1 MKIKRLG
8 RLVLVITSCLLMSA
22 FAFGQVEL
30 DEKALIDVKDGISI
44 SKDSLFLLNLRFRM
58 QNRIAMFTR
67 SDTDFRPDEFDAR
80 VRRLRLRFDGFVLSR
95 KLQYYIQLSFSRAD
109 QDLETGTIPQTIR
122 DAILYYTFNKNFYIG
137 FGQSKLP
144 GNRQRVISSG
154 NQQFAERS
162 IVNARYNIDRDFGL
176 FGYYTLTPGEMEIR
190 LKTAVTTG
198 DGRNALAIND
208 GLAYTGRVEWL
219 PFGSFIN
226 NGDFSEGD
234 LEFEVRP
241 KASLSATW
249 SYNHKAART
258 GGQLGAFLPEHRD
271 LNNVIVDFLF
281 KYNGFALSSEYLYR
295 HTDNPFFFTDGGE
308 RHMLIVP
315 IGQGINTQIS
325 YLLRDFSEFSFR
337 YASVIPSETIGAYDP
352 KRQEYLLGYTKYLN
366 GHRIKAQINGGFNS
380 VDWRG
385 FTPNRPGVFKSQW
398 VFYTQVEFGI

>member
-1 MKIKRLG
+1 M
-8 RLVLVITSCLLMSA
+8 SCWAALMAPS
-22 FAFGQVEL
+22 FAQVEL
-30 DEKALIDVKDGISI
+30 DERALIDVKDGISI

-58 QNRIAMFTR
+58 QNRIAMLTR
-67 SDTDFRPDEFDAR
+67 SESDFRPDQFDAR

-122 DAILYYTFNKNFYIG
+122 DAILYYNFNKNFYIG

-176 FGYYTLTPGEMEIR
+176 FGYYTLTPGAMEIR
-190 LKTAVTTG
+190 LKSAITTG

-219 PFGSFIN
+219 PLGPFKN

-234 LEFEVRP
+234 LEFEPTP
-241 KASLSATW
+241 KISCSATW
-249 SYNHKAART
+249 SYNHKAARA
-258 GGQLGAFLPEHRD
+258 GGQLGAFLPEERN

-295 HTDNPFFFTDGGE
+295 NTDNPFFQTESGD
-308 RHMLIVP
+308 RHLLIVP
-315 IGQGINTQIS
+315 IGQGFNTQVS
-325 YLLRDFSEFSFR
+325 YLLRDFSEFSIR
-337 YASVIPSETIGAYDP
+337 YASVHPSKTIGEYDP
-352 KRQEYLLGYTKYLN
+352 LRHEYLMGYTKYLN
-366 GHRIKAQINGGFNS
+366 GHRIKAQLNAGYSSI
-380 VDWRG
+380 DWRG
-385 FTPNRPGVFKSQW
+385 FTPNRPDVFKSQW
-398 VFYTQVEFGI
+398 IFYAQVEFGI